1 MSNLDKFYSMFSDL
15 DLSYKTMSGKLG
27 NPSKLEFL
35 KRIYFTDKG
44 NPITPKVK
52 DALSKEFDYYDSVDR
67 EKYTTLIEI
76 LDSLELFFGSNPTE
90 EVISLNAVVLK
101 SITDRSDLFVD
112 KKISKDDVI
121 KISSSDYY
129 NDVKYMTSQEL
140 FENYGEI
147 LSFSKYYRG
156 KPIVRLLK
164 EDYLN
169 KFLVV
174 EPKTINELVKHVSEN
189 NLISSIVDLYPKY
202 FKEYDV
208 LAFCDITFYVEGKLL
223 GRQVKVL
230 DEVHNRFTL
239 VSYEGN
245 VIVVTRSLQ

>member
-15 DLSYKTMSGKLG
+15 DLSYKNMSGKLG

-52 DALSKEFDYYDSVDR
+52 DALSKEFDSYDSVDR
-67 EKYTTLIEI
+67 ERYTTLIEI
-76 LDSLELFFGSNPTE
+76 LDSLELFFGSNSTE

-101 SITDRSDLFVD
+101 SVTDRSDLFVD

-129 NDVKYMTSQEL
+129 NDVQSMTSQEL
-140 FENYGEI
+140 FKNYGEI
-147 LSFSKYYRG
+147 LSFSKCYRG
-156 KPIVRLLK
+156 KTIVRLLK

-169 KFLVV
+169 KFLTV
-174 EPKTINELVKHVSEN
+174 EPKTINELIKHVSEN
-189 NLISSIVDLYPKY
+189 NLIKTIVELYTKY
-202 FKEYDV
+202 FTEYRV
-208 LAFCDITFYVEGKLL
+208 LAFCDSTFYVDGKLL

-230 DEVHNRFTL
+230 DDSHDEFTV
-239 VSYEGN
+239 VSYEGTI
-245 VIVVTRSLQ
+245 IVVTRSL